1 MEQLLTAALCLVD
14 IIKDNETL
22 PDSCTTGERQ
32 TQNQNNINV
41 SYILRTPARSVQTLS
56 QIPRGETSS

>member
-22 PDSCTTGERQ
+22 PDSCTRGERQ